1 MAWIAEGRIDYVLPK
16 IDSNLSC
23 IPSQFD
29 PTFYFRQNTSIS
41 PKRNLK
47 LFLSHQAKAAKDQS
61 SPKESSPNSPSAD
74 STAHTRTDSNAS
86 NGSNSSKGDLQL
98 KTATL

>member
-41 PKRNLK
+41 PKRK
-47 LFLSHQAKAAKDQS
+47 QLSVQFDGKA
-61 SPKESSPNSPSAD
+61 
-74 STAHTRTDSNAS
+74 TRGVILTLENAA
-86 NGSNSSKGDLQL
+86 NDD
-98 KTATL
+98 TVYRRH